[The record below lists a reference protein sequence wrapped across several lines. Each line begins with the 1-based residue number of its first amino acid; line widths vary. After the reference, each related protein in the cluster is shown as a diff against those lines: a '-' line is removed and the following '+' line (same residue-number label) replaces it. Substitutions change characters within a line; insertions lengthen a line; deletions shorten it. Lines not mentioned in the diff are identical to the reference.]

1 MVGANHSQV
10 MDGRWFDER
19 QLSASI
25 STGNEKYK
33 KSSDRSIGLDGD
45 EDEDD
50 EESGRLDKFGKWLET
65 AK

>member
-1 MVGANHSQV
+1 

-25 STGNEKYK
+25 ATGNEKYK
-33 KSSDRSIGLDGD
+33 KSSDRSIGLD

-50 EESGRLDKFGKWLET
+50 EESGRLDKFGEWLET
-65 AK
+65 KK